1 MKSDNG
7 VVDVVGVEIGQLGL
21 SVAALL
27 QPLGVRAGRMGH
39 GEVHAHHGEILQ
51 GVFYSSE
58 GVLEQGLVTL
68 PCPLYYTR
76 ARFRP
81 LPSGP
86 LTVQPG
92 NRPRARN
99 AARLALDALGKIG
112 WGGSVCIESDVPPA
126 WGCGS
131 STSDVLSTVRA
142 VADAFGTT
150 LEPYW
155 LARLSVAAETA
166 SDSVM
171 FEPDRAIL
179 FAQRRGSLLQD
190 LGGPLPRARVLGF
203 NTDPGY
209 GGLETLKLPLCPYSA
224 WEAEAFQGLLGL
236 LRHAVEHGDPQLLG
250 RVATASTIINQ
261 RHRPKPLMPHLL
273 KIEKDAGA
281 VGTQVAHSG
290 TVAGFLFE
298 PGPGAEDRMEHA
310 RALLRRAGVKRTW
323 EFSTVYADHEA
334 GR

>member
-1 MKSDNG
+1 LILNG
-7 VVDVVGVEIGQLGL
+7 AVQAQVHPAQ
-21 SVAALL
+21 SA
-27 QPLGVRAGRMGH
+27 RAGFFPAAPAARMGH

-68 PCPLYYTR
+68 PCALYYTR

-81 LPSGP
+81 MRLGP

-92 NRPRARN
+92 ERSRARN
-99 AARLALDALGKIG
+99 AARLALDALGKTG
-112 WGGSVCIESDVPPA
+112 WGGSVRIESNVPPA

-131 STSDVLSTVRA
+131 STCDVLSTVRA
-142 VADAFGTT
+142 VANAFGTT
-150 LEPYW
+150 LEPHW

-171 FEPDRAIL
+171 FEPDRTVL

-190 LGGPLPRARVLGF
+190 LGGPLPRAHVLGF
-203 NTDPGY
+203 NTDAGN
-209 GGLETLKLPLCPYSA
+209 GGLETLKLPLCRYSC

-236 LRHAVEHGDPQLLG
+236 LRHAVEHGDPRLLG
-250 RVATASTIINQ
+250 RVATASTLINQ
-261 RHRPKPLMPHLL
+261 RHRPKPLMPELL
-273 KIEKDAGA
+273 RIEKSAGA
-281 VGTQVAHSG
+281 LGTQVAHSG

-310 RALLRRAGVKRTW
+310 RALLRRAGVERTW
-323 EFSTVYADHEA
+323 EFSTVFAQPGP

>member
-1 MKSDNG
+1 MQTKG
-7 VVDVVGVEIGQLGL
+7 HPVRFARTGL
-21 SVAALL
+21 APVAL
-27 QPLGVRAGRMGH
+27 PGRVGH

-51 GVFYSSE
+51 GVFYSSD

-68 PCPLYYTR
+68 PCALYYTR

-81 LPSGP
+81 LRSGP
-86 LTVQPG
+86 LTVYPDD
-92 NRPRARN
+92 RPRARA

-112 WGGSVCIESDVPPA
+112 WGGSVRIESNVPPA

-131 STSDVLSTVRA
+131 STCDVLATARA

-150 LEPYW
+150 LEPHW

-171 FEPDRAIL
+171 FEPDRAVL
-179 FAQRRGSLLQD
+179 FAQRRGSLLRD

-203 NTDPGY
+203 NTDPGD
-209 GGLETLKLPLCPYSA
+209 GGLETLKLPLCPYSS

-236 LRHAVEHGDPQLLG
+236 LRHAVEHGDPGLLG
-250 RVATASTIINQ
+250 RVATASTVINQ
-261 RHRPKPLMPHLL
+261 RHRPKPMMPELL
-273 KIEKDAGA
+273 RIQKAAGA

-298 PGPGAEDRMEHA
+298 PGPGADDRMEHA
-310 RALLRRAGVKRTW
+310 RALLRRARVERTW
-323 EFSTVYADHEA
+323 EFDTVFVQPEA

>member
-1 MKSDNG
+1 MDVVDRVG
-7 VVDVVGVEIGQLGL
+7 VVIGPLSL
-21 SVAALL
+21 SVAAPP

-68 PCPLYYTR
+68 PCPLYHTR

-81 LPSGP
+81 LRSGP

-92 NRPRARN
+92 ERPRART

-112 WGGSVCIESDVPPA
+112 WGGPVCIESDVPPA

-155 LARLSVAAETA
+155 LARLAVAAETA

-171 FEPDRAIL
+171 FEPDRAVL

-203 NTDPGY
+203 NTDP

-261 RHRPKPLMPHLL
+261 RHRPKPLIPELL
-273 KIEKDAGA
+273 RIQKAAGA

-323 EFSTVYADHEA
+323 EFSTVYADKVA

>member
-1 MKSDNG
+1 MS
-7 VVDVVGVEIGQLGL
+7 
-21 SVAALL
+21 AAAMPE
-27 QPLGVRAGRMGH
+27 PLEARAGRVGH
-39 GEVHAHHGEILQ
+39 GEVYAHHGEILQ

-81 LPSGP
+81 LRSGP

-92 NRPRARN
+92 HRPRART

-112 WGGSVCIESDVPPA
+112 WGGSVRIESDVPPA

-131 STSDVLSTVRA
+131 STSDVLSTIRA

-150 LEPYW
+150 LDPHW
-155 LARLSVAAETA
+155 LARLAVAAETA

-171 FEPDRAIL
+171 FEPNRSIL

-203 NTDPGY
+203 NTDPGE

-236 LRHAVEHGDPQLLG
+236 LRHAVEQGDPQLLG
-250 RVATASTIINQ
+250 RVATASTVINQ
-261 RHRPKPLMPHLL
+261 RHRPKSLMPELL
-273 KIEKDAGA
+273 KIEKAAGA

-298 PGPGAEDRMEHA
+298 PGPGADDRMEHA
-310 RALLRRAGVKRTW
+310 RALLRRVRVERTW
-323 EFSTVYADHEA
+323 EFETVYARPVT

>member
-1 MKSDNG
+1 MNSDNG
-7 VVDVVGVEIGQLGL
+7 VIDLVGAGIRPPDV

-27 QPLGVRAGRMGH
+27 QPLGVRAGRTGH

-81 LPSGP
+81 LRSGP

-92 NRPRARN
+92 HRPRART

-155 LARLSVAAETA
+155 LARLAVAAETA

-203 NTDPGY
+203 NTDPGER
-209 GGLETLKLPLCPYSA
+209 GLETLKLPLCPYSA
-224 WEAEAFQGLLGL
+224 WEAEAFQSLLGL

-261 RHRPKPLMPHLL
+261 RYRPKPLMPELL
-273 KIEKDAGA
+273 RIQKDSGA
-281 VGTQVAHSG
+281 VGIQSAHSG

-298 PGPGAEDRMEHA
+298 PGAGMDDRMEHA
-310 RALLRRAGVKRTW
+310 RALLHRAGVKRTW
-323 EFSTVYADHEA
+323 EFSTVYADGEA